1 MHTRRPPARAASSC
15 GVRVPLRSRRHRQ
28 RSHPERPMPFN
39 INHIHMKAHDPKAV
53 ADWWVNAFNFTIVSD
68 TVRDVG
74 DRFVACRSENG
85 ITVNISGART
95 NETLG
100 PGDANAHE
108 GLEHFGFDSDNLEAD
123 LARLTALGAV
133 VLQAPPPPSTPPVQR
148 ICFIR
153 CPDNVR
159 IELIQRPPAA

>member
-1 MHTRRPPARAASSC
+1 
-15 GVRVPLRSRRHRQ
+15 
-28 RSHPERPMPFN
+28 MPFN
-39 INHIHMKAHDPKAV
+39 INRIHLKATDPKAV
-53 ADWWVNAFNFTIVSD
+53 ADWWVKAFNFTIVSD

-95 NETLG
+95 GETLG

-108 GLEHFGFDSDNLEAD
+108 GLEHFGFDSDDLEAD
-123 LARLTALGAV
+123 LARLTGMGAV

-153 CPDNVR
+153 CPDNIR

>member
-1 MHTRRPPARAASSC
+1 
-15 GVRVPLRSRRHRQ
+15 
-28 RSHPERPMPFN
+28 MPFN
-39 INHIHMKAHDPKAV
+39 INHIHLKAHDPKVV
-53 ADWWVNAFNFTIVSD
+53 ADWWVKAFNFTIVSD

-95 NETLG
+95 GETLG

-123 LARLTALGAV
+123 LARLTNLGAV

-153 CPDNVR
+153 CPDNIR
-159 IELIQRPPAA
+159 IELDTHWCMVIVSYNVKNSLQVMESSAQSLLSPQTRLHGK